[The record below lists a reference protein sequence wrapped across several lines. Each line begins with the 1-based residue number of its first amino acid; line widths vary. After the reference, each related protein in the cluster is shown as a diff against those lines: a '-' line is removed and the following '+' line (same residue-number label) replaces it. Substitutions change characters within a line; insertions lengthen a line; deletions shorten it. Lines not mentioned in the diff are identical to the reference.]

1 MQLAVRT
8 IPCGRLIAMP
18 AFLAAPIGPTFTSR
32 HHRTGLLTRLLLALG
47 LFCVASGTPAA
58 ANEVAL
64 EMVLKLEPAAAQC
77 GVLAAPTPAVPAAA
91 RQRLPQSEAVHGL
104 KDIAWAWLGSP
115 TNRYPHAAFGSPVH
129 AGSLH
134 VLVADAS
141 GALQQLTLA
150 LPAQRVFE
158 DRVPRLV
165 DLDGDGRDEIVLVE
179 ADTARGAALVVFGLR
194 AAAVAA
200 NAASATP
207 AGLALVEL
215 ARSPSIGT
223 AFRWLNPAGFADF
236 DGDGRLDIASVTTPH
251 IGGVLTLYHFR
262 PPQLLPFARATD
274 VSNHRFG
281 KLEQQL
287 AVVVEQPGRR
297 PTVLVP
303 DMQHTALQA
312 LRWDA
317 PGQWSRLDEPVALRA
332 RIERVTPL
340 AGGACVL
347 LADASWWRVL
357 LAR

>member
-1 MQLAVRT
+1 MPMLTVLASPNR
-8 IPCGRLIAMP
+8 
-18 AFLAAPIGPTFTSR
+18 
-32 HHRTGLLTRLLLALG
+32 RTGSLRQHCTLLLTRLLLSLG
-47 LFCVASGTPAA
+47 LLLAASGNPAV

-64 EMVLKLEPAAAQC
+64 DMVLKLEPAAAQC
-77 GVLAAPTPAVPAAA
+77 GVPAAPARGVPAAA
-91 RQRLPQSEAVHGL
+91 SQRLPQSEAVHGSR
-104 KDIAWAWLGSP
+104 DIAWAWLGSP

-134 VLVADAS
+134 VLVADTS
-141 GALQQLTLA
+141 GAQQQLTLT

-158 DRVPRLV
+158 DRVPRLI
-165 DLDGDGRDEIVLVE
+165 DMDGDGRDEIILVE

-194 AAAVAA
+194 AAAGAA
-200 NAASATP
+200 PGTP

-215 ARSPSIGT
+215 ARSPSLGT

-236 DGDGRLDIASVTTPH
+236 DGDGQLDIASVTTPH

-262 PPQLLPFARATD
+262 PPQLLPFARAAD

-281 KLEQQL
+281 SLEQRL
-287 AVVVEQPGRR
+287 SVVVEQPGRR

-332 RIERVTPL
+332 RIERMTPL

-347 LADASWWRVL
+347 LADASWWRVML
-357 LAR
+357 GR

>member
-1 MQLAVRT
+1 ML
-8 IPCGRLIAMP
+8 
-18 AFLAAPIGPTFTSR
+18 
-32 HHRTGLLTRLLLALG
+32 LG
-47 LFCVASGTPAA
+47 LGFLWAASGNLAA
-58 ANEVAL
+58 ANEVGL
-64 EMVLKLEPAAAQC
+64 DMVLKLEPAAAQC
-77 GVLAAPTPAVPAAA
+77 SVPAAPIPVAPAAA
-91 RQRLPQSEAVHGL
+91 RQRLPQSEAVHGV

-115 TNRYPHAAFGSPVH
+115 TSRYPHAAFGSPVH
-129 AGSLH
+129 AGSVH
-134 VLVADAS
+134 VLAADAS
-141 GALQQLTLA
+141 GALQQLTLT

-165 DLDGDGRDEIVLVE
+165 DMDGDGRDEIILVE

-194 AAAVAA
+194 AAAHAA
-200 NAASATP
+200 PGASA
-207 AGLALVEL
+207 GLSLVEL

-262 PPQLLPFARATD
+262 PPQLVPFARATD
-274 VSNHRFG
+274 VSNHRYG
-281 KLEQQL
+281 MLEQRL
-287 AVVVEQPGRR
+287 SVVVEQPGRR

-332 RIERVTPL
+332 RIERMTPL

-347 LADASWWRVL
+347 LADASWWRVML

>member
-1 MQLAVRT
+1 MPMLTVLASPNR
-8 IPCGRLIAMP
+8 
-18 AFLAAPIGPTFTSR
+18 
-32 HHRTGLLTRLLLALG
+32 RTGSLRQHCTLLLTRLLLSLG
-47 LFCVASGTPAA
+47 LLLAASGNPAV

-64 EMVLKLEPAAAQC
+64 DMVLKLEPAAAQC
-77 GVLAAPTPAVPAAA
+77 GVPAAPIPAVPAAA
-91 RQRLPQSEAVHGL
+91 RQRLPQSEAVHGSR
-104 KDIAWAWLGSP
+104 DIAWAWLGSP

-134 VLVADAS
+134 VLVADTS
-141 GALQQLTLA
+141 GAQQQLTLT

-165 DLDGDGRDEIVLVE
+165 DMDGDGRDEIILVE

-194 AAAVAA
+194 AAAGAA
-200 NAASATP
+200 PGTP
-207 AGLALVEL
+207 AGLSLVEL
-215 ARSPSIGT
+215 ARSPFIGT
-223 AFRWLNPAGFADF
+223 AFRWLNPAGVADF
-236 DGDGRLDIASVTTPH
+236 DGDGQLDIASVTTPH

-317 PGQWSRLDEPVALRA
+317 PGQWSRLDEPVAFRA

-347 LADASWWRVL
+347 LADASWWRVML
-357 LAR
+357 GR

>member
-1 MQLAVRT
+1 MNS
-8 IPCGRLIAMP
+8 
-18 AFLAAPIGPTFTSR
+18 FLEAPTRPTCSLREPRF
-32 HHRTGLLTRLLLALG
+32 GLLARLLLSLG
-47 LFCVASGTPAA
+47 LLWAASGNPAA
-58 ANEVAL
+58 ANDVAL
-64 EMVLKLEPAAAQC
+64 EVMLKLEPAAAQC
-77 GVLAAPTPAVPAAA
+77 GVPAAPARAVPAAA
-91 RQRLPQSEAVHGL
+91 QQRLPQSEAVHGS

-115 TNRYPHAAFGSPVH
+115 TSRYPHAALGSPVH

-134 VLVADAS
+134 VLVADTS

-165 DLDGDGRDEIVLVE
+165 DIDGDGRDEIILVE
-179 ADTARGAALVVFGLR
+179 ADAARGAALVVFGLR
-194 AAAVAA
+194 AAVTAA
-200 NAASATP
+200 GTAPGKP

-215 ARSPSIGT
+215 ARSPSLGT
-223 AFRWLNPAGFADF
+223 AFRWLNPAGVADF
-236 DGDGRLDIASVTTPH
+236 DGDGQLDIASVTTPH

-262 PPQLLPFARATD
+262 PPQLVPFARATD

-281 KLEQQL
+281 MLEQRL
-287 AVVVEQPGRR
+287 SVVVEQQGRR

-332 RIERVTPL
+332 RIERITPL

-347 LADASWWRVL
+347 LADASWWRVML

>member
-1 MQLAVRT
+1 M
-8 IPCGRLIAMP
+8 IACP
-18 AFLAAPIGPTFTSR
+18 AAPNRPSFSLR
-32 HHRTGLLTRLLLALG
+32 QPRFGLLTPLLLIAG
-47 LFCVASGTPAA
+47 LLWAASGNPAL
-58 ANEVAL
+58 ANEVAAL
-64 EMVLKLEPAAAQC
+64 EVMLKLEPAAAQC
-77 GVLAAPTPAVPAAA
+77 GVAATPARAVPAAA
-91 RQRLPQSEAVHGL
+91 RQRLPQSEAVHGS

-115 TNRYPHAAFGSPVH
+115 TSRYPHAAFGSPVH

-134 VLVADAS
+134 VLVADTS
-141 GALQQLTLA
+141 GALQQLTLT

-165 DLDGDGRDEIVLVE
+165 DMDGDGRDEIILVE

-194 AAAVAA
+194 AAAGAA
-200 NAASATP
+200 GTAPGTP
-207 AGLALVEL
+207 AGLSLVEL
-215 ARSPSIGT
+215 ARSPSLGT
-223 AFRWLNPAGFADF
+223 AFRWLNPAGVADF

-262 PPQLLPFARATD
+262 PPQLLPFARAAD

-281 KLEQQL
+281 SLEQRL
-287 AVVVEQPGRR
+287 SVVVEQPGRR

-317 PGQWSRLDEPVALRA
+317 PGQWSRLEDPVPLRA
-332 RIERVTPL
+332 RIERMTPL

-347 LADASWWRVL
+347 LADASWWRVML
-357 LAR
+357 GR

>member
-1 MQLAVRT
+1 MSD
-8 IPCGRLIAMP
+8 
-18 AFLAAPIGPTFTSR
+18 FLAAPTGPTCTSLQ
-32 HHRTGLLTRLLLALG
+32 HRSLSLTRLLLGLG
-47 LFCVASGTPAA
+47 LFCVASGNPAA

-64 EMVLKLEPAAAQC
+64 EMMLKLEPAAAQC
-77 GVLAAPTPAVPAAA
+77 GVPAATTPAVPAAA
-91 RQRLPQSEAVHGL
+91 RQRLPQSEAVHGI

-141 GALQQLTLA
+141 GARQQLTLT

-165 DLDGDGRDEIVLVE
+165 DLDGDGRDEIILVE
-179 ADTARGAALVVFGLR
+179 ADTARGAALVVFSLR
-194 AAAVAA
+194 AAAGAA
-200 NAASATP
+200 GTASATS
-207 AGLALVEL
+207 AGLSLVEL
-215 ARSPSIGT
+215 ARSPFIGT

-262 PPQLLPFARATD
+262 PPQLVPFARATD
-274 VSNHRFG
+274 VSNHRYG
-281 KLEQQL
+281 QLEQQL
-287 AVVVEQPGRR
+287 AAVVEQPGQR
-297 PTVLVP
+297 PVVLVP

-317 PGQWSRLDEPVALRA
+317 PGQWSRVDEPVALRA

>member
-1 MQLAVRT
+1 M
-8 IPCGRLIAMP
+8 IA
-18 AFLAAPIGPTFTSR
+18 FFAAPNAPSCSVRQYRITLPTILLLSL
-32 HHRTGLLTRLLLALG
+32 GLLWA
-47 LFCVASGTPAA
+47 ASGSPAV

-64 EMVLKLEPAAAQC
+64 EMWKLEPAAARC
-77 GVLAAPTPAVPAAA
+77 GVPAAPVRAVPAAA
-91 RQRLPQSEAVHGL
+91 QQRLPQSEAIHGV

-115 TNRYPHAAFGSPVH
+115 TSRYPHAAFGSPVH

-134 VLVADAS
+134 VLVADTS
-141 GALQQLTLA
+141 GAQQQLTLT

-165 DLDGDGRDEIVLVE
+165 DIDGDGRDEIILVE

-194 AAAVAA
+194 AAAGAAVAA
-200 NAASATP
+200 GTAPATS
-207 AGLALVEL
+207 AGLSLVEL

-223 AFRWLNPAGFADF
+223 AFRWLNPVGFADF

-274 VSNHRFG
+274 VSNHRYG
-281 KLEQQL
+281 QLEQQL
-287 AVVVEQPGRR
+287 AAVVEQPGRR

-347 LADASWWRVL
+347 LADASWWRVML
-357 LAR
+357 MR

>member
-1 MQLAVRT
+1 MPMLTVLASPNRRT
-8 IPCGRLIAMP
+8 GSLRQHC
-18 AFLAAPIGPTFTSR
+18 
-32 HHRTGLLTRLLLALG
+32 TGLLTRLLLSLG
-47 LFCVASGTPAA
+47 LLWAASGNLAA
-58 ANEVAL
+58 ANEIAL
-64 EMVLKLEPAAAQC
+64 EMMLKLEPAAAQC
-77 GVLAAPTPAVPAAA
+77 GVSAAPAQAVPAAA
-91 RQRLPQSEAVHGL
+91 RQRLPQSEAVHGSR
-104 KDIAWAWLGSP
+104 DIDWAWLGSP
-115 TNRYPHAAFGSPVH
+115 TSRYPHAAFGSPVH

-134 VLVADAS
+134 VLVADTS
-141 GALQQLTLA
+141 GAQQQLTLT

-165 DLDGDGRDEIVLVE
+165 DMDGDGRDEVILVE

-194 AAAVAA
+194 AAAGAA
-200 NAASATP
+200 GTAPGTP
-207 AGLALVEL
+207 AGLSLVEL

-223 AFRWLNPAGFADF
+223 AFRWLNPVGVADF
-236 DGDGRLDIASVTTPH
+236 DGDGQLDIASVTTPH

-281 KLEQQL
+281 SLEQQL
-287 AVVVEQPGRR
+287 AAVVEQPGRR

-317 PGQWSRLDEPVALRA
+317 PGQWSRLDEPVAFRA

-357 LAR
+357 LTR

>member
-1 MQLAVRT
+1 MPMLTVLASPNR
-8 IPCGRLIAMP
+8 
-18 AFLAAPIGPTFTSR
+18 
-32 HHRTGLLTRLLLALG
+32 RTGSLRQHCTLLLTRLLLSLG
-47 LFCVASGTPAA
+47 LLLAASGNPAV

-64 EMVLKLEPAAAQC
+64 DMVLKLEPAAAQC
-77 GVLAAPTPAVPAAA
+77 GVPAAPIPAVPAVA
-91 RQRLPQSEAVHGL
+91 RQRLPQSEAVHGSR
-104 KDIAWAWLGSP
+104 DIAWAWLGSP

-134 VLVADAS
+134 VLVADTS
-141 GALQQLTLA
+141 GAQQQLTLT

-158 DRVPRLV
+158 DRVPRLI
-165 DLDGDGRDEIVLVE
+165 DMDGDGRDEIILVE

-194 AAAVAA
+194 AAAGAA
-200 NAASATP
+200 PGTP

-215 ARSPSIGT
+215 ARSPSLGT

-236 DGDGRLDIASVTTPH
+236 DGDGQLDIASVTTPH

-262 PPQLLPFARATD
+262 PPQLLPFARAAD

-281 KLEQQL
+281 SLEQRL
-287 AVVVEQPGRR
+287 SVVVEQPGRR

-332 RIERVTPL
+332 RIERMTPL

-347 LADASWWRVL
+347 LADASWWRVML
-357 LAR
+357 GR

>member
-1 MQLAVRT
+1 MPMLTVLASPNR
-8 IPCGRLIAMP
+8 
-18 AFLAAPIGPTFTSR
+18 
-32 HHRTGLLTRLLLALG
+32 RTGSLRQHCTLLLTRLLLSLCLLLA
-47 LFCVASGTPAA
+47 ASGNPAV

-64 EMVLKLEPAAAQC
+64 DMVLKLEPAAAQC
-77 GVLAAPTPAVPAAA
+77 GVPAAPIPAVPAAA
-91 RQRLPQSEAVHGL
+91 RQRLPQSEAVHGSR
-104 KDIAWAWLGSP
+104 DIAWAWLGSP

-134 VLVADAS
+134 VLVADTS
-141 GALQQLTLA
+141 GAQQQLTLT

-158 DRVPRLV
+158 DRVPRLI
-165 DLDGDGRDEIVLVE
+165 DMDGDGRDEIILVE

-194 AAAVAA
+194 AAAGAA
-200 NAASATP
+200 PGTP
-207 AGLALVEL
+207 TGLALVEL
-215 ARSPSIGT
+215 ARSPSLGT

-236 DGDGRLDIASVTTPH
+236 DGDGQLDIASVTTPH

-262 PPQLLPFARATD
+262 PPQLLPFARAAD

-281 KLEQQL
+281 SLEQRL
-287 AVVVEQPGRR
+287 SVVVEQPGRR

-317 PGQWSRLDEPVALRA
+317 PGQRSRLDEPVALRA
-332 RIERVTPL
+332 RIERMTPL

-347 LADASWWRVL
+347 LADASWWRVML
-357 LAR
+357 GR

>member
-1 MQLAVRT
+1 MAM
-8 IPCGRLIAMP
+8 IACP
-18 AFLAAPIGPTFTSR
+18 AAPNRPSFSLR
-32 HHRTGLLTRLLLALG
+32 QHRFGLLKRLLLIAG
-47 LFCVASGTPAA
+47 LLWAASGSPAL

-64 EMVLKLEPAAAQC
+64 EVMLKLEPATAQC
-77 GVLAAPTPAVPAAA
+77 GVPAAPARGVPAAA
-91 RQRLPQSEAVHGL
+91 RQRLPQSEAVHGSR
-104 KDIAWAWLGSP
+104 DIAWAWLGSP
-115 TNRYPHAAFGSPVH
+115 TSRYPHAAFGSPVH

-134 VLVADAS
+134 VLVADTS
-141 GALQQLTLA
+141 GAQQQQQLTLT

-158 DRVPRLV
+158 ARVPRLV
-165 DLDGDGRDEIVLVE
+165 DMDGDGRDEIILVE

-194 AAAVAA
+194 AAAGAA
-200 NAASATP
+200 PGTP

-215 ARSPSIGT
+215 ARSPSLGT

-236 DGDGRLDIASVTTPH
+236 DGDGQLDIASVTTPH

-262 PPQLLPFARATD
+262 PPQLLPFARAAD

-281 KLEQQL
+281 SLEQRL
-287 AVVVEQPGRR
+287 SVVVEQPGRR

-317 PGQWSRLDEPVALRA
+317 PGQWSRLEDPVPLRA
-332 RIERVTPL
+332 RIERMTPL

-347 LADASWWRVL
+347 LADASWWRVML
-357 LAR
+357 GR